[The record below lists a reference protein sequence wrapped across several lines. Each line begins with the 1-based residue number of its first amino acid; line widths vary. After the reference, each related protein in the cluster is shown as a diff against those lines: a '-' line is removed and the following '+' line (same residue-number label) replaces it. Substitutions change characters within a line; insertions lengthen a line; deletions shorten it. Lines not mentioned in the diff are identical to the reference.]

1 MSDDM
6 PSRKQTVAEYFGA
19 LASPGFGLE
28 DAFFLSMGRRL
39 VEFANIPRRGQVL
52 DVAAG
57 RGANLFPAADSVGE
71 GGRVIGIDLAEAM
84 VRRTASE
91 IKSRGLQNTQILQ
104 MDAEQLDF
112 DDASFDR
119 VLCGFALFFFPQLD
133 RTLLEAS
140 RVLKPGG
147 IFAASSFAPAPDFYP
162 WRWYEELLSSY
173 QISSRFEDLVNL
185 AGRLFTPAD
194 FERALSPAGFV
205 NIHIATETYDDM
217 FEDEE
222 DWWRHVRSSADGKLF
237 SDLDLET
244 LRKFREDAFEKLQAL
259 RGKDGIRARRQVLLV
274 SGTKSAT

>member
-1 MSDDM
+1 MS
-6 PSRKQTVAEYFGA
+6 
-19 LASPGFGLE
+19 
-28 DAFFLSMGRRL
+28 
-39 VEFANIPRRGQVL
+39 
-52 DVAAG
+52 
-57 RGANLFPAADSVGE
+57 
-71 GGRVIGIDLAEAM
+71 
-84 VRRTASE
+84 
-91 IKSRGLQNTQILQ
+91 
-104 MDAEQLDF
+104 
-112 DDASFDR
+112 
-119 VLCGFALFFFPQLD
+119 
-133 RTLLEAS
+133 
-140 RVLKPGG
+140 
-147 IFAASSFAPAPDFYP
+147 APAPDFYP

-237 SDLDLET
+237 RDLDLET

-259 RGKDGIRARRQVLLV
+259 RGKDGIRARWQVLLV